1 MTGLPAWYGE
11 AERRWI
17 QKQRALQAAANAM
30 PVGRPIADSPSNA
43 PGWVDMGQQYSLAED
58 VEHPRDPTVTK
69 AIQVFDPKLVPL
81 WCRWGFLAPVTKEL
95 VVFGRHA
102 VGRWVDNPHSEK
114 EALPGMGL
122 LNLVNQVEFIWEG
135 TIFGQRDPRGSD
147 LPGLYLPWDWRLY
160 SFCREK
166 FVAQPDIKAMK
177 QQFIQAPLEAKQKAS
192 EATKADL
199 AYRAKDLQKFVDKK
213 LEEAGE
219 VEMKR
224 HFLGD

>member
-11 AERRWI
+11 AERRWVA
-17 QKQRALQAAANAM
+17 KQRALQVRANALLTE
-30 PVGRPIADSPSNA
+30 RPIADSPSTA
-43 PGWVDMGQQYSLAED
+43 PGWVDMGQEYTLAED
-58 VEHPRDPTVTK
+58 VEHPRDPSVTK

-81 WCRWGFLAPVTKEL
+81 WCRWGFLTPVTKQL
-95 VVFGRHA
+95 VIFGRHA
-102 VGRWVDNPHSEK
+102 VGRWVDNPHGAK

-122 LNLVNQVEFIWEG
+122 LNLVNQVEFLWDG

-147 LPGLYLPWDWRLY
+147 LPGPFLPWDWRLY
-160 SFCREK
+160 SFCRER
-166 FVAQPDIKAMK
+166 FVATPDARLLKE
-177 QQFIQAPLEAKQKAS
+177 QFITKPKEAQAKAAEAVR
-192 EATKADL
+192 ADM

-219 VEMKR
+219 VEIKR